1 MKKKSKIKYITKYI
15 IFTIITIL
23 LFLAIHIHNGSKNV
37 SFEQLLY
44 SLYTSKG
51 TSVNAMI
58 PGILFIVIGTISFI
72 VILILIRYI
81 INKYLKSIEIEIKL
95 NKKKITYTPFKIT
108 KNKITILLILYAIFM
123 LIVSM
128 KCYKI
133 DEYVKTQFSLSS
145 IFEKYYINPKET
157 KVTFP
162 EQKRNLIYIYVE
174 SLEMTNIDKESGG
187 GFDISYMPNLEEIAR
202 NNINFSNSEVL
213 GGAYDAYGT
222 SWTMAAM
229 IAQTSGIPLKMS
241 IDGNELEEYSD
252 SVPGAYSLGDIL
264 KKNGYE
270 NYLMIGSDANFARR
284 REYFEYHGDYKI
296 FDYYYA
302 KENNWIDEDYYEW
315 WGYEDSK
322 LYEFAKEKL
331 TTISQNSEPFNFTIL
346 TADTHFPDG
355 YLDSSCPRKYKSE
368 YANSIYCTD
377 IMLNNFINWIKNQ
390 PFYENTTIIITGDHI
405 SMQTGFY
412 DDVEDRTI
420 YNAIINSS
428 IETENTKDRKF
439 TTFDM
444 YPTTLA
450 SLGINIEGD
459 RLGLGTN
466 LFSNKKTLTEK
477 FGYTKF
483 NEELKK
489 KSFYYSNMILNKE
502 E

>member
-58 PGILFIVIGTISFI
+58 PGILFIAIGTISFI

-187 GFDISYMPNLEEIAR
+187 GFDISYMPNLQKIAKE
-202 NNINFSNSEVL
+202 NINFSNSEVL

-296 FDYYYA
+296 FHYY
-302 KENNWIDEDYYEW
+302 
-315 WGYEDSK
+315 
-322 LYEFAKEKL
+322 
-331 TTISQNSEPFNFTIL
+331 
-346 TADTHFPDG
+346 
-355 YLDSSCPRKYKSE
+355 
-368 YANSIYCTD
+368 
-377 IMLNNFINWIKNQ
+377 
-390 PFYENTTIIITGDHI
+390 
-405 SMQTGFY
+405 
-412 DDVEDRTI
+412 
-420 YNAIINSS
+420 
-428 IETENTKDRKF
+428 
-439 TTFDM
+439 
-444 YPTTLA
+444 
-450 SLGINIEGD
+450 
-459 RLGLGTN
+459 
-466 LFSNKKTLTEK
+466 
-477 FGYTKF
+477 
-483 NEELKK
+483 
-489 KSFYYSNMILNKE
+489 
-502 E
+502 